1 MVSWHRQSKSKDDED
16 EANDDNDDYDVEE
29 DGGNSDKE
37 NKPYQRYNTKDIV
50 QAIIRIR
57 KKR

>member
-16 EANDDNDDYDVEE
+16 DANDDDDYDVEE
-29 DGGNSDKE
+29 EDGGNNDKE
-37 NKPYQRYNTKDIV
+37 NKPYLRYNNKDMV

-57 KKR
+57 NKR